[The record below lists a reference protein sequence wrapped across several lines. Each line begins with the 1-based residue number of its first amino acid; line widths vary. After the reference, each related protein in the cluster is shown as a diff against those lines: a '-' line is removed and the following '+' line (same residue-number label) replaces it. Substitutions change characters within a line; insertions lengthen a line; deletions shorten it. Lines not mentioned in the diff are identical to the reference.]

1 MTSENGITQL
11 LDSKTGMQPA
21 WIFNQRGEKEKE
33 KEETM
38 KYPATLFDE

>member
-21 WIFNQRGEKEKE
+21 WIFHQREENK
-33 KEETM
+33 KEEN
-38 KYPATLFDE
+38 K